1 MRKSSYCRSF
11 FNFAFNGAGKRKPPP
26 PGEAEGGVNRV
37 KRIKAACIC
46 QTLHFQLK
54 DDLPRD
60 EAARK
65 VREEVAHYKK
75 GLEQNRTA
83 YKLICEETQEDG
95 SVMMKI
101 IKQYNACPV
110 GDYLK

>member
-11 FNFAFNGAGKRKPPP
+11 FYLRVQRG
-26 PGEAEGGVNRV
+26 GEAEATPLRVKQRGVNRV

>member
-11 FNFAFNGAGKRKPPP
+11 FNFAFNGAGKRKPPLRVKQR
-26 PGEAEGGVNRV
+26 GVNRV

>member
-1 MRKSSYCRSF
+1 M
-11 FNFAFNGAGKRKPPP
+11 
-26 PGEAEGGVNRV
+26 NRV

-54 DDLPRD
+54 DDLSRD